1 MYSLPCFVAIAPF
14 LLFDTSHV
22 LSGQHFTNNDLDI
35 VVVRR
40 AWSMLP
46 LSIAYTCTLFRISL
60 VLHCD
65 INIRNAT
72 LILTSFDLVSC
83 PRLATR
89 QRSSGNAAAP
99 PRWCTIR
106 HLWRSIS
113 LGSHSTVSLV
123 EKTAISL
130 GYSCSVP
137 FWHRA

>member
-65 INIRNAT
+65 INIRSAT

-83 PRLATR
+83 PRNSRNEAKELWQCRRPTKMVHHQTFVEVYFPRQPLYSIVGREDCNISRVFLFSSFLA
-89 QRSSGNAAAP
+89 
-99 PRWCTIR
+99 
-106 HLWRSIS
+106 
-113 LGSHSTVSLV
+113 
-123 EKTAISL
+123 
-130 GYSCSVP
+130 
-137 FWHRA
+137 